1 MATPKLL
8 GNLSVRLVCV
18 LGVVGAV
25 WLSTPSALSAAG
37 VASDGVQLD
46 DVRVGSND
54 GLDGFSRSAAVTWAM
69 LHRIAEI
76 CPKFPQEQARLDKLD
91 RVVRSTG
98 RGSIKS
104 FVADL
109 ERNPRKRARFDAD
122 VLSVIEATG
131 GCNSEG
137 LQEWQAG
144 GRQLIDVH
152 TQWLAAPAE
161 SIVVNW
167 PSPALREP
175 IHLSVEGRGRDA
187 GGRQCL
193 KLLMRNSSKEPI
205 GVALSGKELRAGL
218 CSALTSTE
226 LPITQQSYRATRLVR
241 LAPGE
246 SFRANV
252 TLSADCF
259 EEDKSALMGTLIL
272 ETPAGTEYRGIA
284 VLGIP
289 D

>member
-1 MATPKLL
+1 MCARR
-8 GNLSVRLVCV
+8 SRCR
-18 LGVVGAV
+18 GAQHAFCAV
-25 WLSTPSALSAAG
+25 SCWCSI
-37 VASDGVQLD
+37 
-46 DVRVGSND
+46 R
-54 GLDGFSRSAAVTWAM
+54 RRAAVIWTM
-69 LHRIAEI
+69 LHGIARV

-104 FVADL
+104 FVEDI
-109 ERNPRKRARFDAD
+109 ERNPRKKARLDAD
-122 VLSVIEATG
+122 VQRVIEVTG
-131 GCNSEG
+131 GCDSEE

-152 TQWLAAPAE
+152 TQWLTAPAE

-167 PSPALREP
+167 PSPALQEP

-187 GGRQCL
+187 EGRQYQ
-193 KLLMRNSSKEPI
+193 KLLMRNSSKEPV
-205 GVALSGKELRAGL
+205 GVALSGKESRDGL
-218 CSALTSTE
+218 CSELTSTE
-226 LPITQQSYRATRLVR
+226 LPITQKSYRATKSVR

-246 SFRANV
+246 SFRANL
-252 TLSADCF
+252 TLSADCL

>member
-8 GNLSVRLVCV
+8 GNLPSRLVCA

-25 WLSTPSALSAAG
+25 GLSTPSALSAAG
-37 VASDGVQLD
+37 VASDGVRVD
-46 DVRVGSND
+46 DFRVDGND
-54 GLDGFSRSAAVTWAM
+54 GLEQFSRSAAVIWTM
-69 LHRIAEI
+69 LHGIARV

-104 FVADL
+104 FVEDL
-109 ERNPRKRARFDAD
+109 ERNPRKRARLDAD
-122 VLSVIEATG
+122 VRTVIETAG
-131 GCNSEG
+131 GCDSEA

-167 PSPALREP
+167 PSPALQEP

-187 GGRQCL
+187 EGRQYL
-193 KLLMRNSSKEPI
+193 KLLMRNSSKEPV

-218 CSALTSTE
+218 CSELTSTE
-226 LPITQQSYRATRLVR
+226 LPITQQSYRATRSAR

-246 SFRANV
+246 SFHANV

-272 ETPAGTEYRGIA
+272 ETPPGTEYRGIA

>member
-1 MATPKLL
+1 MPTPKF
-8 GNLSVRLVCV
+8 LSNRSSRLVCV

-37 VASDGVQLD
+37 VASDGVQID
-46 DVRVGSND
+46 DTRVVSND
-54 GLDGFSRSAAVTWAM
+54 GLDGFSRSAAVIWAM
-69 LHRIAEI
+69 LHGIAEV

-104 FVADL
+104 FVEDL
-109 ERNPRKRARFDAD
+109 ERDPRKKTRFDAD
-122 VLSVIEATG
+122 VQGIIATAG
-131 GCNSEG
+131 GCDSEA
-137 LQEWQAG
+137 LQERQAD

-167 PSPALREP
+167 PSPALQEP

-187 GGRQCL
+187 DGRQYL
-193 KLLMRNSSKEPI
+193 KLLMRNSSKEPV

-218 CSALTSTE
+218 CSELTSTE
-226 LPITQQSYRATRLVR
+226 LPITQQSYRATRSVR